1 MNGSIMQ
8 INMLGKSKTLHLN
21 SINHRILTATRPLC
35 PAKRNDFVAN
45 VDKLTY
51 KNDLPPP
58 MTTAS

>member
-1 MNGSIMQ
+1 MQ
-8 INMLGKSKTLHLN
+8 INTLGKSKTLHLN